1 MTEEVTGGSGSGPQ
15 RALEANNKSPR
26 AQRETLTLPRASL
39 RAQDLIREALPKTRP
54 PDYDPE
60 RSVPSEF
67 REAPGRSKAQAF

>member
-1 MTEEVTGGSGSGPQ
+1 MSEEVTGGSGSGPQ

-26 AQRETLTLPRASL
+26 AQRERILLPRASL
-39 RAQDLIREALPKTRP
+39 RAQAPARGAPPKTRP